1 VVDSRRFRNIII
13 LIVIIFLCL
22 AVITISFRGSG
33 FTERIK
39 ARTLDIFEPVQEKT
53 FSFFNPVTVFF
64 SSIRDY
70 IGLRQKYL
78 ELEKENARLRQGY
91 AEDISIKMENDALR
105 KILGLELRQD
115 HDLAVVKVIGY
126 YGNNWQS
133 EIIINAGTTGGVQEG
148 MGVVGYSGLVGL
160 VISAG
165 NSSARVRLIN
175 DPQSSLG
182 TRVLSSRKLG
192 LIEGSQQGSIY
203 LRYISQDEVIY
214 KGDIIVTSEFGAYL
228 PEDIVIGRVKSIEAV
243 PGDPYL
249 EIQIEPFEDLKKL
262 EYLAVIRN

>member
-1 VVDSRRFRNIII
+1 VVDSRRFRNIIV

-33 FTERIK
+33 FTERLK
-39 ARTLDIFEPVQEKT
+39 ARTLDIFEPAQEKIY
-53 FSFFNPVTVFF
+53 SFFNPVTVFF
-64 SSIRDY
+64 SSIGDY

-78 ELEKENARLRQGY
+78 ELEKENARLRQIY
-91 AEDISIKMENDALR
+91 VDDISIKVENYSLR
-105 KILGLELRQD
+105 KIMGLELRQE

-126 YGNNWQS
+126 YGNRWQS
-133 EIIINAGTTGGVQEG
+133 EIIINAGTTGGIQEG
-148 MGVVGYSGLVGL
+148 MGVMGDSGLVGV

-165 NSSARVRLIN
+165 NSSARVRLIS

-182 TRVLSSRKLG
+182 ARILSSRKLG

-203 LRYISQDEVIY
+203 LKYISQDEEIY
-214 KGDIIVTSEFGAYL
+214 KGDIIVTSEFGQYL
-228 PEDIVIGRVKSIEAV
+228 PSDILIGRVRSVEDIPGSPYREIE
-243 PGDPYL
+243 
-249 EIQIEPFEDLKKL
+249 IEPFEDLKRL